1 MKAGRKSIHAFND
14 LEVGGQCELKGKA
27 AKYPHQTT
35 ARKYKLGWR
44 FKFTYKNGRVFAR
57 RLEDFNLEEFKKAKR
72 VK

>member
-44 FKFTYKNGRVFAR
+44 FKFERVG
-57 RLEDFNLEEFKKAKR
+57 KKLMAKR